1 MRKWNAASG
10 PCAAAMPG
18 QALAGMI
25 EQLGQPQFQ
34 DALLEQLHPL
44 VPAASWSVYQVGA
57 GCEPRLFLSASRG
70 VPDTTRACW
79 QAYLSGP
86 YLGDRTLARESAAAD
101 ETLLCHIAACE
112 VPAEHR
118 ARVYEAHGVAERV
131 SVVRQQG
138 GVVFAVNFYR
148 HLHQRPYSDGQIAQ
162 FESLAPAL
170 LALVQKHVALAPPL
184 LTEEPLAAWRRK
196 LALLE
201 AGLTGRELDVCAR
214 LLRGMTQEGIAAD
227 LGLGLPTVKTYRN
240 RAFARLGIHFRNQ
253 LFALLAGQPRLH

>member
-1 MRKWNAASG
+1 MRKWNAAG
-10 PCAAAMPG
+10 GRAAALPG

-25 EQLGQPQFQ
+25 EQLGQPQFE

-70 VPDTTRACW
+70 VPDTTRDCW

-86 YLGDRTLARESAAAD
+86 YRSDRSLAAD
-101 ETLLCHIAACE
+101 AGGADATLLCHIAAGD

-118 ARVYEAHGVAERV
+118 QRVYEAHGVAERV

-138 GVVFAVNFYR
+138 SGAVFAVNFYR
-148 HLHQRPYSDGQIAQ
+148 HLHQRPFSDGQICA
-162 FESLAPAL
+162 FEDLAPAL
-170 LALVQKHVALAPPL
+170 LALVQKHVALAAPALPQEPL
-184 LTEEPLAAWRRK
+184 LQWRSR

-201 AGLTGRELDVCAR
+201 PGLTQRELDVCAR

-240 RAFARLGIHFRNQ
+240 RAFARLGIHFRAQ
-253 LFALLAGQPRLH
+253 LFALLAAPPRLH